1 MPINRKL
8 QNLMTGLNTKQVSN
22 GGTSGSIPILYKI
35 AVDGGATESVSVTVD
50 RNLEVVDV
58 WCHLLADGGANGNS
72 LQVLNGTDAIT
83 DAFVT
88 GTAGDKDVVRCGEI
102 DDAYYKITAG
112 GTLKVTSTSS
122 DDTAPAVHVFVL
134 GYSNP

>member
-35 AVDGGATESVSVTVD
+35 AVDGGATESVSLTVD

-58 WCHLLADGGANGNS
+58 WSHLLADGGDI
-72 LQVLNGTDAIT
+72 LVIMFFTTQEKLNGMTY
-83 DAFVT
+83 
-88 GTAGDKDVVRCGEI
+88 R
-102 DDAYYKITAG
+102 
-112 GTLKVTSTSS
+112 
-122 DDTAPAVHVFVL
+122 
-134 GYSNP
+134 

>member
-8 QNLMTGLNTKQVSN
+8 QNLMTGLNTKQVAD
-22 GGTSGSIPILYKI
+22 GGTGGSIPIIYKI
-35 AVDGGATESVSVTVD
+35 EVDGGETESVSLTVD

-58 WCHLLADGGANGNS
+58 WCHLLGDGGDNSNS
-72 LQVLNGTDAIT
+72 LQVLNGSSAIT

-102 DDAYYKITAG
+102 DDSYYKIGAG

-122 DDTAPAVHVFVL
+122 DGTAPAVHVFVL

>member
-8 QNLMTGLNTKQVSN
+8 QNLFTGLNTKQVAD
-22 GGTSGSIPILYKI
+22 GGTSGSIPIIYKI
-35 AVDGGATESVSVTVD
+35 AVDGGATESVSLTVD

-58 WCHLLADGGANGNS
+58 WCHLTSNGGTDSNS
-72 LQVLNGTDAIT
+72 LQVLNDSSAIT

-88 GTAGDKDVVRCGEI
+88 GTAGDTDVVRCGEI
-102 DDAYYKITAG
+102 DDSYYKISAG

-122 DDTAPAVHVFVL
+122 DSTAPAVHVFVL